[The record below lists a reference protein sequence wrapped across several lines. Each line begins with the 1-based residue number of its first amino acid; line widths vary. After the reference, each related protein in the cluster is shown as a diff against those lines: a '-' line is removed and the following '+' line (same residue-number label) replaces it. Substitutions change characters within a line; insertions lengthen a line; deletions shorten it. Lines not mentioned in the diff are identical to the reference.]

1 MELKG
6 NAMINGY
13 IRTLCNMLQI
23 TMPQVFYN
31 DRELSEGIHA
41 KLTPDGKRLYLRK
54 LKTPSLDQLFAAASE
69 LRREWQRKT
78 NEPLYFGEYKGCEE
92 LPPREFST
100 QPSEVD
106 CNAFAAVMVS
116 AFFGVEPV
124 FDELPGAA
132 RSKIDRRCEEIR
144 KNEFPDLAKMKLPH

>member
-1 MELKG
+1 
-6 NAMINGY
+6 MINGY
-13 IRTLCNMLQI
+13 IRTLCNMLQLP
-23 TMPQVFYN
+23 MPQVFYN
-31 DRELSEGIHA
+31 DHELAVEIHA
-41 KLTPDGKRLYLRK
+41 KLTTDGKRLFLRK

-69 LRREWQRKT
+69 LRRAWQRKT
-78 NEPLYFGEYKGCEE
+78 DEPLYFGEYKSREE
-92 LPPREFST
+92 LSLREFAT

-106 CNAFAAVMVS
+106 ANAFAAVIVS

-124 FDELPGAA
+124 FDDLPGAA

>member
-1 MELKG
+1 
-6 NAMINGY
+6 MINNYVKTISG
-13 IRTLCNMLQI
+13 MLGL

-31 DRELSEGIHA
+31 DRALQQGQHA
-41 KLTPDGKRLYLRK
+41 KLTPDGKQLYLRR
-54 LKTPSLDQLFAAASE
+54 LKTASLDQLFAAAAE

-78 NEPLYFGEYKGCEE
+78 DEQLYFGNYKPCGE
-92 LPPREFST
+92 LSLREFST

-106 CNAFAAVMVS
+106 SNAFAAVIVS

-132 RSKIDRRCEEIR
+132 RSMIERRCEEIR
-144 KNEFPDLAKMKLPH
+144 RNEFPTLGSAADHHK